1 MRLKV
6 TFKKKTTSEASFSEL
21 DLVHKAQTEPVW
33 WMQDGCGWR
42 LWEKQQEI
50 MRALTTHKRV
60 AVPAAFGVGKT
71 WIAGR
76 AVGWFFNVFPKSLIV
91 TTAPTARQV
100 KDLLWTEIRD
110 AYQTS
115 KMRLMGD
122 LLTTDLRMGPEFPK
136 WFATGFATNEEHIDK
151 FTGYHAPH
159 QLTVLDQACGI
170 HKVIWNGTEGL
181 MTGADCRM
189 LALSN
194 TTDEKSE
201 FANICLPDRRS
212 DFGFTCWDDNCPGC
226 KGWKVIKIT
235 AHDSPNVRAG
245 RDLFPGILAHDYIEG
260 KKKVWRP
267 GDPLWEVYIEANFV
281 EAGAM
286 TVLHPTM
293 IKEILGT
300 SETAPTIEP
309 DFQNI
314 TLGVDVAEEGSDSSV
329 VAVALGKRLGFIERV
344 LGNNPMQ
351 VVDFTIRMWEK
362 TKRLTGQ
369 TPVAIY
375 IDAIGVGAG
384 PAARLSELGYPVIGV
399 KVSTAATRNEE
410 FLNRRIELSW
420 NIREMAE
427 QRQLSWKPFYH
438 TDEYLME
445 MLHEDMG
452 IRYRPTPSQKIA
464 LEDKRVYRTRMRRSP
479 DVWDAMVLAF
489 ADTSYMPGISVIEGA
504 YGIPRREAAFAD
516 RWNSSINVQEAEDYL
531 QVLAKLAARG
541 PIVEDDFGDEVIL
554 W

>member
-1 MRLKV
+1 MARQTRSSL
-6 TFKKKTTSEASFSEL
+6 TDL
-21 DLVHKAQTEPVW
+21 DIVGSAQTNPVL
-33 WMQDGCGWR
+33 WMQEGCGWR
-42 LWEKQQEI
+42 LWDKQQEI
-50 MRALTTHKRV
+50 VQALVTHKRV

-71 WIAGR
+71 WVAAR
-76 AVGWFFNVFPKSLIV
+76 AVAWFANVFGRSLIV

-110 AYQTS
+110 AYHSS
-115 KMRLMGD
+115 KMKLGGE
-122 LLTTDLRMGPEFPK
+122 LLTTELKMNQKFPK

-170 HKVIWNGTEGL
+170 HKVIWGGTEGL
-181 MTGADCRM
+181 MTGPDCRM

-194 TTDEKSE
+194 TTDDKSE

-212 DFGFTCWDDNCPGC
+212 DFGFVCEDPKCTGC
-226 KGWKVIKIT
+226 KGWKIIRIT

-245 RDLFPGILAHDYIEG
+245 RDVYPGILAHDYIEG
-260 KKKVWRP
+260 KKLVWRP
-267 GDPLWEVYIEANFV
+267 GDPLWEIYIEANFV

-300 SETAPTIEP
+300 SLDAPTIEP

-314 TLGVDVAEEGSDSSV
+314 TIGVDVAEEGSDSTV
-329 VAVALGKRLGFIERV
+329 CAVALGNRLGFVERV

-351 VVDFTIRMWEK
+351 VVDFVQRVWRKAE
-362 TKRLTGQ
+362 RLSGQ

-399 KVSTAATRNEE
+399 RVSTAAQRSDE
-410 FLNRRIELSW
+410 FLNKRIEMSW
-420 NIREMAE
+420 QIRELAE
-427 QRQLSWKPFYH
+427 QRALSWKPYYH
-438 TDEYLME
+438 TEEMLME
-445 MLHEDMG
+445 MLQEEMG
-452 IRYRPTPSQKIA
+452 IRYRATPSQKIA
-464 LEDKRVYRTRMRRSP
+464 LEDKKVFRTRMRRSP

-489 ADTSYMPGISVIEGA
+489 ADTASMPGISVIDGA
-504 YGIPRREAAFAD
+504 YGHTITKEAFSD
-516 RWNSSINVQEAEDYL
+516 RWNSQVNVNEAMANL
-531 QVLAKLAARG
+531 QVLAKLAGQG
-541 PIVEDDFGDEVIL
+541 PIAEDDFGDEVIL

>member
-1 MRLKV
+1 M
-6 TFKKKTTSEASFSEL
+6 E
-21 DLVHKAQTEPVW
+21 
-33 WMQDGCGWR
+33 DGCGWR
-42 LWEKQQEI
+42 LWEKQKEI
-50 MRALTTHKRV
+50 IQALTTHKRV

-71 WIAGR
+71 WLAGHGV
-76 AVGWFFNVFPKSLIV
+76 AWFINVFPKSLVV

-100 KDLLWTEIRD
+100 KDLLWTEIRE
-110 AYQTS
+110 AYTSS
-115 KMRLMGD
+115 KMRLGGEV
-122 LLTTDLRMGPEFPK
+122 LTTEIKMNPKFPK

-170 HKVIWNGTEGL
+170 HKIIWQGTEGL
-181 MTGADCRM
+181 MTGPDCRM

-245 RDLFPGILAHDYIEG
+245 YDVFPGILAHDYIEG
-260 KKKVWRP
+260 KKMVWRP

-300 SETAPTIEP
+300 APSAPIIEP
-309 DFQNI
+309 DFDNI
-314 TLGVDVAEEGSDSSV
+314 TLGVDIAEEGSDSTV
-329 VAVALGKRLGFIERV
+329 VAVALGKRLGFIERM
-344 LGNNPMQ
+344 LGNNPAQ
-351 VVDFTIRMWEK
+351 IIPFVVSVWEK
-362 TKRLTGQ
+362 VVRLTGK
-369 TPVAIY
+369 TPIAVY
-375 IDAIGVGAG
+375 TDAIGVGAHPTAILG
-384 PAARLSELGYPVIGV
+384 AMGYPVIGV
-399 KVSTAATRNEE
+399 KVSTAATRNDE
-410 FLNRRIELSW
+410 FLNRRIELAWS
-420 NIREMAE
+420 IREMAE
-427 QRQLSWKPFYH
+427 QRQLSWKPYYH
-438 TDEYLME
+438 TEEYLME

-464 LEDKRVYRTRMRRSP
+464 LEDKKVYRNRMRRSP

-489 ADTSYMPGISVIEGA
+489 GDTFAAPGIEVIDGA
-504 YGIPRREAAFAD
+504 YGSARQRESFTD
-516 RWNSSINVQEAEDYL
+516 RWNSSINVDEAMASL
-531 QVLAKLAARG
+531 QVLAKLAGRG
-541 PIVEDDFGDEVIL
+541 QVAEEDFGDEVVL

>member
-1 MRLKV
+1 MPKISQ
-6 TFKKKTTSEASFSEL
+6 TTDVDIVRQAQL
-21 DLVHKAQTEPVW
+21 DPVG
-33 WMQDGCGWR
+33 WMQNGCGWK

-50 MRALTTHKRV
+50 ARALVTHKRV

-71 WIAGR
+71 WLAGHIIP
-76 AVGWFFNVFPKSLIV
+76 WFFNVFPKSLIV

-110 AYQTS
+110 AYMTS
-115 KMRLMGD
+115 KRRLGGEI
-122 LLTTDLRMGPEFPK
+122 LTTDLRMPGFPK

-159 QLTVLDQACGI
+159 QLTVFDQACGI
-170 HKVIWNGTEGL
+170 HKIVWAGSEGL
-181 MTGADCRM
+181 MTGSDCRM

-212 DFGFTCWDDNCPGC
+212 DFGFVCEDPKCTGC

-235 AHDSPNVRAG
+235 AHDSPNVKAG
-245 RDLFPGILAHDYIEG
+245 RDIFPGILAHDYVES
-260 KKKVWRP
+260 KKLVWRS

-293 IKEILGT
+293 IKEMLGQIT
-300 SETAPTIEP
+300 SAPVIDP

-314 TLGVDVAEEGSDSSV
+314 VLGVDIGEEGSDPTV
-329 VAVALGKRLGFIERV
+329 CVCALGKRLGFIERV

-351 VVDFTIRMWEK
+351 VVDFVIRMWEK
-362 TKRLTGQ
+362 TRRLTGQ
-369 TPVAIY
+369 YPVAIY
-375 IDAIGVGAG
+375 TDSIGVGSG
-384 PAARLSELGYPVIGV
+384 PTARLSELGYPVIGV
-399 KVSTAATRNEE
+399 KVSTAANRNEE
-410 FLNRRIELSW
+410 FLNKRIEMSW
-420 NIREMAE
+420 QIREMAE
-427 QRQLSWKPFYH
+427 LRSLSWVPYYP
-438 TDEYLME
+438 TDEYLIGL
-445 MLHEDMG
+445 LHEDMG

-464 LEDKRVYRTRMRRSP
+464 LEDKRIYRSRMRRSP

-489 ADTSYMPGISVIEGA
+489 ADNTYMPGISVVEGA
-504 YGIPRREAAFAD
+504 YGGREERTSFVED
-516 RWNSSINVQEAEDYL
+516 WNNSQSPE
-531 QVLAKLAARG
+531 LAGATLELISKLAGRG
-541 PIVEDDFGDEVIL
+541 PVSEEDFGEELLL